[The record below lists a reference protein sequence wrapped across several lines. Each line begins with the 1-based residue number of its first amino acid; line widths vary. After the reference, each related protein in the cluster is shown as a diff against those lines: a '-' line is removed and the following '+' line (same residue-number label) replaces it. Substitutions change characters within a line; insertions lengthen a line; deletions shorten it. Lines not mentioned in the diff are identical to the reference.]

1 MFYFSVTLVFLFII
15 FKLNKRTGLLIF
27 LLLSLILAISIIL
40 HLPKHLKLQ
49 WMYDLIGVM
58 VALSMYTFLLIR
70 TDGIMKISF
79 NKLNNK
85 QSIRNGYLFFCIFAG
100 VFISYLFF
108 IKGVIYD

>member
-40 HLPKHLKLQ
+40 HLPKYLKLQ

-58 VALSMYTFLLIR
+58 VTLSMYTFLLIG
-70 TDGIMKISF
+70 TNGIMKIAF

-85 QSIRNGYLFFCIFAG
+85 QSIRNGYLFFCIFFRCFYFL
-100 VFISYLFF
+100 FIFHKGSYL
-108 IKGVIYD
+108 